1 MSDLLTDE
9 LETKGLPGN
18 LNVLTILTFIGCGL
32 EFLSYI
38 WQYIA
43 ADKSVASMEK
53 TMNSP
58 EFNKTPD
65 FLKKM
70 MSPEA
75 MERARVMAANKLPI
89 LILGLIG
96 VALCLV
102 GALQMRKLK
111 MQGYY
116 LWLIGEILPAIGI
129 LIFIGVGAF
138 AGWAAILSYA
148 ILLVFIILYTLQR
161 KYLVNQ

>member
-1 MSDLLTDE
+1 MSDVLTDE

-38 WQYIA
+38 WQYINA
-43 ADKSVASMEK
+43 EKSVASMEK

-58 EFNKTPD
+58 EFNSMPE
-65 FLKKM
+65 FAKKM

-75 MERARVMAANKLPI
+75 LERLRIMASNKLPI
-89 LILGLIG
+89 LILGLLG
-96 VALCLV
+96 AGLCLF

-116 LWLIGEILPAIGI
+116 LWLIGEILPAIGM
-129 LIFIGVGAF
+129 LIFIGMGAF
-138 AGWAAILSYA
+138 TGWAAMFGYVF
-148 ILLVFIILYTLQR
+148 LLVFIILYSLQR
-161 KYLVNQ
+161 KYLVN

>member
-18 LNVLTILTFIGCGL
+18 LNVLTILTFIGCGIG
-32 EFLSYI
+32 FLGGI
-38 WQYIA
+38 WQYFA

-58 EFNKTPD
+58 EFNNMPE
-65 FLKKM
+65 FAKKM

-75 MERARVMAANKLPI
+75 LERAKVMAANKLPI

-96 VALCLV
+96 VSLCLV

-116 LWLIGEILPAIGI
+116 FWLIGEILPVIGM
-129 LIFIGVGAF
+129 LIFIGAGAF
-138 AGWAAILSYA
+138 AGWAALVGYGL
-148 ILLVFIILYTLQR
+148 LLVFIVLYTTQR
-161 KYLVNQ
+161 KYLVD

>member
-1 MSDLLTDE
+1 MSDVLTDE

-18 LNVLTILTFIGCGL
+18 LNVLTILTYIGCAIG
-32 EFLSYI
+32 FLGGI

-43 ADKSVASMEK
+43 ADKNVITMEK

-58 EFNKTPD
+58 EFNSMPE
-65 FLKKM
+65 FAKKM

-75 MERARVMAANKLPI
+75 LERARVMAANKLPI
-89 LILGLIG
+89 VVLSLIG
-96 VALCLV
+96 VILCFV

-116 LWLIGEILPAIGI
+116 LWLIGEILPVIGI
-129 LIFIGVGAF
+129 LIFIGMGAF
-138 AGWAAILSYA
+138 TGWTAVFTYV
-148 ILLVFIILYTLQR
+148 ILLVFVILYSLQR
-161 KYLVNQ
+161 KYLVN